1 MPPDLRL
8 NSRRDPVETGLRSEA
23 YPSARAT
30 AERWALGRGPRT
42 NSPSLLVF
50 ALARTSQRDFLHLSA
65 ETTAPGRGAP
75 LESRTMPRMDS
86 PAGPGGGAAGSGGF
100 SAGSAG
106 GAASMRRGSYS
117 AVTPPPPP
125 PAPARAAA
133 GAGLRLHAAEGGG
146 EGLADDGADA
156 LGSEAE
162 GEDAEEARHR
172 DDGEPGAPDVVETAA
187 CHAGSAASPGSSGS
201 VTDGGAEGE
210 GGVGGR
216 EWIPGGEGGGSG
228 GSRKI
233 GRIGGRLL
241 AGELPGGGGSVGG
254 APAPLRQ
261 LRCGNHF
268 RTDHSGA
275 PRGCTATPWGGRGRA
290 SSYRGPSASRAGGGG
305 GARGGPPPP
314 PPPPPPPR
322 PPPDLLPDALPNL
335 LPGSLHSPHR
345 RLLPPF
351 GGLGGGSNG
360 LSRQWKA
367 VIVFTGTTV
376 DDLVDPPGL
385 GQPRCDSRAC
395 WPDPSR
401 AVVREASGSRSS
413 GPPAPV
419 ATWAYHRLPGQDLH
433 LLVIDPVHGGPGRL
447 RDYGPS
453 HQRETSILFTW
464 HTPTQRTSRPSSHE
478 PPASNRP
485 VLSYNFS

>member
-1 MPPDLRL
+1 M
-8 NSRRDPVETGLRSEA
+8 RRPLYGNCDAAITSE
-23 YPSARAT
+23 RIT
-30 AERWALGRGPRT
+30 AALLGAVPR
-42 NSPSLLVF
+42 
-50 ALARTSQRDFLHLSA
+50 
-65 ETTAPGRGAP
+65 P
-75 LESRTMPRMDS
+75 L
-86 PAGPGGGAAGSGGF
+86 GAAG
-100 SAGSAG
+100 
-106 GAASMRRGSYS
+106 AAL
-117 AVTPPPPP
+117 
-125 PAPARAAA
+125 
-133 GAGLRLHAAEGGG
+133 LRT
-146 EGLADDGADA
+146 
-156 LGSEAE
+156 
-162 GEDAEEARHR
+162 
-172 DDGEPGAPDVVETAA
+172 GAPPLRV
-187 CHAGSAASPGSSGS
+187 
-201 VTDGGAEGE
+201 
-210 GGVGGR
+210 R
-216 EWIPGGEGGGSG
+216 GGSG
-228 GSRKI
+228 LR
-233 GRIGGRLL
+233 
-241 AGELPGGGGSVGG
+241 G
-254 APAPLRQ
+254 AL
-261 LRCGNHF
+261 
-268 RTDHSGA
+268 T
-275 PRGCTATPWGGRGRA
+275 T
-290 SSYRGPSASRAGGGG
+290 RAGPPC
-305 GARGGPPPP
+305 ARI
-314 PPPPPPPR
+314 
-322 PPPDLLPDALPNL
+322 PPDLLPDALPNL